1 MIYKAWALSVAET
14 IKFWRETKRYLF
26 DLFWGNVSLFMIF
39 LAMFFGLK
47 AFGGTQLNMDS
58 LDAMIV
64 GYITWLIA
72 FGGFQTLG
80 WFVGEENQRGTLE
93 QLYLSPMGI
102 EWSLLLRAMLNFSLT
117 FLLDVLILVL
127 TMLVTNRWL
136 SLDIPTIFLLL
147 LTSVPGMWGL
157 GLAFSSLMIL
167 YKKISSLFMVVNFA
181 FIFLISLPAWPF
193 NWYSF
198 LPFSACASSLQML
211 VRRGASFPLWWYLFL
226 TGLSLFYLAFG
237 IIVFRIASRAAKRKN
252 LLGQY

>member
-1 MIYKAWALSVAET
+1 MIHQAWALIVAES
-14 IKFWRETKRYLF
+14 IKFWRETRRYLF
-26 DLFWGNVSLFMIF
+26 DLFWGNVSLFLIF

-47 AFGGTQLNMDS
+47 SFGGPHMSMDS

-93 QLYLSPMGI
+93 QLYLSPLGI
-102 EWSLLLRAMLNFSLT
+102 EWSLLLRTALNFSLT
-117 FLLDVLILVL
+117 FFLDIFILFL

-136 SLDIPTIFLLL
+136 PLNIPTIFLLL

-167 YKKISSLFMVVNFA
+167 YKKISSLFMVVTFT
-181 FIFLISLPAWPF
+181 FVFLISLPAWPF
-193 NWYSF
+193 TWYSL
-198 LPFSACASSLQML
+198 LPFSACAASLQAL
-211 VRRGASFPLWWYLFL
+211 VRRGESFPWWWYLFL
-226 TGLSLFYLAFG
+226 SGLSAAYLILG
-237 IIVFRIASRAAKRKN
+237 IVVFRIASRAAKRRN